1 MKRYEGLF
9 ILNTAGKEEGVTDLI
24 EKLRTDINAAGGKVE
39 TVQKMDKRPFARV
52 ADKKHSSG
60 FYLNVIFEAAP
71 AAIAPLRAK
80 FALNA
85 DVFRVSFTNAPTPV
99 PEKAEKAEKK

>member
-99 PEKAEKAEKK
+99 PEKAEKTEKQ

>member
-99 PEKAEKAEKK
+99 PDKAQKAQK